1 MKTFLEA
8 INYLE
13 TIRSWKPDIGIILGT
28 GLGGLAEEISILET
42 ISYTDI
48 PHFPVSTVESHKGKF
63 LFAEFEGKKLVVM
76 QGRFHYYEGYSLEEV
91 VFPIRIMKLLGIKSL
106 FLSNA
111 AGGLNPEQEISDL
124 MIIDDHINLI
134 PDSPLRG
141 KQIDE
146 FGPRFPDLFEAYT
159 PELIKKGLRFSSG
172 LGVGLHKGTYAAV
185 PGPNLETPA
194 EYKYLRS
201 IGADAVGMST
211 IPEVIAGVQMGIKNI
226 FAVSVITDLGIPG
239 KIKRVTIEEVL
250 KAAGK
255 AEPHLT
261 ALMKE
266 MIGSVPTN

>member
-1 MKTFLEA
+1 MKTFDEA
-8 INYLE
+8 LRYLDS
-13 TIRSWKPDIGIILGT
+13 IRSWKPDIGIILGT

-42 ISYTDI
+42 ISYSEI
-48 PHFPVSTVESHKGKF
+48 PHFPISTVEFHKGKF
-63 LFAEFEGKKLVVM
+63 LFAELDGKKVVVM
-76 QGRFHYYEGYSLEEV
+76 QGRFHFYEGYSLEEV
-91 VFPIRIMKLLGIKSL
+91 VFPVRIMKLMGISSL
-106 FLSNA
+106 FVSNA

-141 KQIDE
+141 IHIEE

-159 PELIKKGLRFSSG
+159 PKLVQMALGFSSRME
-172 LGVGLHKGTYAAV
+172 VGLHCGTYAAV

-194 EYKYLRS
+194 EYKYLRT

-211 IPEVIAGVQMGIKNI
+211 IPEVIAAVQMGMKNI
-226 FAVSVITDLGIPG
+226 FAVSVITDLGVPG
-239 KIKRVTIEEVL
+239 KIKRITLEEVL

-261 ALMKE
+261 FLMKE
-266 MIGSVPTN
+266 MIKALPTS